1 LCERA
6 RIVVGKKGCYRV
18 NFNTVREIKKV
29 LFSRE
34 KGSIPSKGYSV
45 IYIFRKEMKK
55 WHTVLWVVFVALGV
69 STGSFFFFRS
79 RNPSEMAIAT
89 VNGRSVYFDAYKH
102 QLADVHARIEY
113 LRPLARMYGM
123 SEQAFLSTFLGA
135 VKPEELALDMCV
147 RDALI
152 DYVREPLNLE
162 LDDIWFKNELI
173 KTVPHLADGQ
183 GHINMEA
190 YHSYLQR
197 LSTSPSQYENFKR
210 EAFKRDVAQNLVQG
224 TLYIPRFAAQEIFDT
239 TRCAKS
245 FALVEFPMSYFMAQ
259 AKKMGASDAA
269 LEKFY
274 LTNKSWYEVG
284 EKRNAKYWLLAP
296 STYAQTVE
304 VDEQSVRNFYE
315 KNKSKLYR
323 IPPKIK
329 VRHILMLTQDQAV
342 AIQKQA
348 VQQPGS
354 FAALAKQHSQD
365 NKTAASG
372 GLTEMF
378 GHGTYDSDFERAAF
392 RLRTD
397 GEISPVVKTTRGY
410 EVIQL
415 VQRIQANEKSFD
427 AVKNDI
433 TQQLRAKRSLSA
445 LRGDLEQLAHAAR
458 EDSQA
463 ISRFVTQHQL
473 QTKESGWVLESETR
487 KDDVLGKL
495 AQQLF
500 SPTKRLRT
508 IGYFTHDDYFVLYQP
523 QGVEKS
529 YTPPLAQVKETV
541 LQDYLAEQAD
551 NLAHS
556 TLKSMRARILT
567 KKATLE
573 EVARESG
580 GSFKI
585 TKKTDPTQPVAEL
598 GNEGAALSSKLFSIT
613 DASQVLELATKTSFY
628 LAQLNQSTP
637 LEGASFAAE
646 ASKIIKQEKYKEN
659 TLCLTAFIASLY
671 RNAKIETDRE
681 IMKMRHVD
689 VDTTP
694 ED

>member
-1 LCERA
+1 
-6 RIVVGKKGCYRV
+6 
-18 NFNTVREIKKV
+18 
-29 LFSRE
+29 
-34 KGSIPSKGYSV
+34 V

-89 VNGRSVYFDAYKH
+89 VNGRAVYFDAYKH

-123 SEQAFLSTFLGA
+123 SEEAFLSTFLGA

-152 DYVREPLNLE
+152 DYIREPLNLE
-162 LDDIWFKNELI
+162 LDDTWFKDELV
-173 KTVPHLADGQ
+173 KTVPYLADGQ
-183 GHINMEA
+183 GRINMEA
-190 YHSYLQR
+190 YHNYLQR
-197 LSTSPSQYENFKR
+197 LSTSPSQYEKFKR
-210 EAFKRDVAQNLVQG
+210 EAFKRDVAQHLVQG
-224 TLYIPRFAAQEIFDT
+224 SLYIPRFEAQEIFDT
-239 TRCAKS
+239 TRSAKS
-245 FALVEFPMSYFMAQ
+245 FALVEFPMSYFIDQ
-259 AKKMGASDAA
+259 AKKTGATDAA

-284 EKRNAKYWLLAP
+284 EKRSAKYWLLSP

-329 VRHILMLTQDQAV
+329 VRHILITSTQDKAES
-342 AIQKQA
+342 IQKQA

-354 FAALAKQHSQD
+354 FANLAKQHSQD
-365 NKTAASG
+365 SKTAAAG

-378 GHGTYDSDFERAAF
+378 GHGTYDPDFERAAF
-392 RLRTD
+392 RLHTE
-397 GEISPVVKTTRGY
+397 GEISPVVKTKRGY

-415 VQRIQANEKSFD
+415 AQRIQATEKPFD
-427 AVKNDI
+427 SVKNDI
-433 TQQLRAKRSLSA
+433 AQQLRAKRSLA
-445 LRGDLEQLAHAAR
+445 VLRGDLEQLVHAAR
-458 EDSQA
+458 EDGQA

-473 QTKESGWVLESETR
+473 QTKESGWLLETETR
-487 KDDVLGKL
+487 KDDTLGKL

-508 IGYFTHDDYFVLYQP
+508 IGYFTHDDNFVLYQP

-529 YTPPLAQVKETV
+529 YTPSLAQIKETV

-551 NLAHS
+551 NLAHN

-573 EVARESG
+573 DVARECG
-580 GSFKI
+580 GSLKI
-585 TKKTDPTQPVAEL
+585 TKQTDPAQPVVEL
-598 GNEGAALSSKLFSIT
+598 GKDGAALSSKLFAIT
-613 DASQVLELATKTSFY
+613 DPSQVLELATKTGFY
-628 LAQLNQSTP
+628 LAQLRQATP
-637 LEGASFAAE
+637 LEGVSFASE

-659 TLCLTAFIASLY
+659 MLCLTAFIASLY